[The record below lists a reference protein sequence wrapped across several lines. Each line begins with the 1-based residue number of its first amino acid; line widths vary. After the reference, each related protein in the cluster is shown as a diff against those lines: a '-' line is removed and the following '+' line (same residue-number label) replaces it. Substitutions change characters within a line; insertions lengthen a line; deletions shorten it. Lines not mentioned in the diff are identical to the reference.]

1 MHNGISPDLQS
12 AGEMDRRVREVLEH
26 LDRQW
31 RLQHRTS
38 DLAATVNLGVSRLA
52 HLVRQNAQTSIRDL
66 VRRRRIA
73 EAARLLLTTH
83 QRISEICYYVGF
95 TDLSNFNHAFRREL
109 GVSPRQYRQREL
121 ERVEE
126 ETTGE

>member
-1 MHNGISPDLQS
+1 
-12 AGEMDRRVREVLEH
+12 MDRRVREVLDH

-31 RLQHRTS
+31 RLRHRTS
-38 DLAATVNLGVSRLA
+38 ELAATVNLGVSRLA
-52 HLVRQNAQTSIRDL
+52 HLVKQNAHTSIRDL

-83 QRISEICYYVGF
+83 QRVSEICYYVGF

-109 GVSPRQYRQREL
+109 GVSPRQYRQRAL
-121 ERVEE
+121 DGGEE
-126 ETTGE
+126 GQAAE

>member
-1 MHNGISPDLQS
+1 
-12 AGEMDRRVREVLEH
+12 MDRRVRQVLDH

-31 RLQHRTS
+31 RLQHRTR
-38 DLAATVNLGVSRLA
+38 DLAAGVNLGVSRLS
-52 HLVRQNAQTSIRDL
+52 HLVKESTKTSIRDL

-95 TDLSNFNHAFRREL
+95 KDLSNFNHAFHREL
-109 GVSPRQYRQREL
+109 GVGPREYRERERNR
-121 ERVEE
+121 EPEE
-126 ETTGE
+126 ER